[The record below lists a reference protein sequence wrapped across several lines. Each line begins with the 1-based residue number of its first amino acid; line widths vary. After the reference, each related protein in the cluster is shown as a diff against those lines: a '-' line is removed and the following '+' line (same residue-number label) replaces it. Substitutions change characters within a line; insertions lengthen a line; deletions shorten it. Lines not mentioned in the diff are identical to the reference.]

1 MLFFAFGRER
11 APRDGVSE
19 RRAIPSPVGGRFLL
33 IEKCI
38 LAFGRERAP
47 RRVSERRIM
56 PCQQAGDSCRE
67 KNAFFRLRP
76 RTSAAR
82 RRVREAGHSVAS
94 RRAIS
99 VDTEMHFGLWP
110 RTSAARRRLGEAGH
124 SVASRR
130 AIPAERRMHL
140 AFGRGRAPRGGSRER
155 RIMPCQQAGASC

>member
-33 IEKCI
+33 MEECV
-38 LAFGRERAP
+38 LGCGRERAP

-99 VDTEMHFGLWP
+99 VDREMHFGLWP
-110 RTSAARRRLGEAGH
+110 RTSAAPGVREADH
-124 SVASRR
+124 AVPASGRFLSR
-130 AIPAERRMHL
+130 EECFFSPSAANERRET
-140 AFGRGRAPRGGSRER
+140 ACPRGGPFR
-155 RIMPCQQAGASC
+155 RQ